1 VLHFNVVPP
10 ITLATTPL
18 CHVRGH
24 GWRQAQ
30 GLIDTHKIVV
40 FQMRCR
46 LQFFQ
51 LLAEGIGQACKA
63 LHTHL
68 HGVILSLDHPR

>member
-1 VLHFNVVPP
+1 MAGVKRKVLS
-10 ITLATTPL
+10 
-18 CHVRGH
+18 
-24 GWRQAQ
+24 
-30 GLIDTHKIVV
+30 HKIVV
-40 FQMRCR
+40 FQMHCR
-46 LQFFQ
+46 LQVFQ